1 MPEDYLKQMESE
13 HRIKDKGK
21 WIWQQI
27 GSRPNH
33 YFDCEGMQTAAGT
46 MLKLIGRESVH
57 VDCDEDAQTVETS

>member
-1 MPEDYLKQMESE
+1 MESE

-33 YFDCEGMQTAAGT
+33 YYDTEGMQVAAAT
-46 MLKLIGRESVH
+46 MLKLIGRESIQS
-57 VDCDEDAQTVETS
+57 DNSDTDQDAD